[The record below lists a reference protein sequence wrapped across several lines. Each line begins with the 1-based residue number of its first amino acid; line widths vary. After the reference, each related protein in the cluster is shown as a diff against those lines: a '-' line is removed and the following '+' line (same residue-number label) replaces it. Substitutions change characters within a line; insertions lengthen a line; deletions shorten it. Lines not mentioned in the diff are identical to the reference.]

1 MAETSRNS
9 SIQSSNPSTNPSE
22 TDNFGQFSFFFSIFQ
37 KFEISD
43 LSEFDEMKPIEEVDD
58 DNVWEDL
65 DAQLAETVNAIKG
78 FHY

>member
-9 SIQSSNPSTNPSE
+9 SIQSSNPSSNPSE
-22 TDNFGQFSFFFSIFQ
+22 TDNFGQFFFFWIFR
-37 KFEISD
+37 KFESSD